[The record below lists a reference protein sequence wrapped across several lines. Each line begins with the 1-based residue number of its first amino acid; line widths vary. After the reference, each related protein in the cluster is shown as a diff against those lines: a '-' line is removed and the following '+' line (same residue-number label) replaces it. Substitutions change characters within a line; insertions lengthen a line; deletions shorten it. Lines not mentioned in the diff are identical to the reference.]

1 MAIQE
6 IVDKAKELMTEKEDL
21 EALEAIKQAEKI
33 ITDKEKEQY
42 E

>member
-6 IVDKAKELMTEKEDL
+6 IVDKAKELMAQEKDL